1 MSRKFRLLLSLS
13 TAVLLSLAWLGF
25 PGWILFIALFPLLL
39 LENFFVENSKE
50 YRGVSF
56 WGYSFLTFLV
66 WNAITTWWIAY
77 ATLVGAILAIV
88 VNSFLMSLVW
98 WLGHTAR
105 RRFKSTLGYFAL
117 VVFWITFEYFH
128 FHWDIE
134 WPWLNLGNGFANN
147 VKMVQWYE
155 HTGILG
161 GTLWVMAVNI
171 ILFSLVQQ
179 LVNRVEK
186 RRIIISGTFLG
197 LLVLAPVIYSNV
209 IYNSYSEKENPL
221 QVIIVQPNIDPYNE
235 EFDVHAES
243 RKMEKFIRLA
253 ETVADEQTDLIVGP
267 ETVFERY
274 PDWNVDWLETNF
286 LFRQLS
292 NWILHYP
299 RAEIIFGASTC
310 KIYPDAKS
318 AKPSSRIS
326 VSKDTTYY
334 DVFNSAVFIDRNGR
348 GQTYHKSILVSGVE
362 KMPFREYLGFLNDLV
377 FNLGGTTG
385 SLGKQDEPTNFE
397 LKNGIEVAP
406 VICYESV
413 FGEYITR
420 FVQKGAELIVVIT
433 NDGWW
438 RNTPGYRQH
447 LSFSRLRAIE
457 TRRSVVRSANT
468 GISCFINQRGDIVQ
482 STDWWKEEVIKGK
495 VNLNNKLT
503 TYVKY
508 GDYIARIS
516 IFAATLLLLF
526 MVVKQFIKE

>member
-1 MSRKFRLLLSLS
+1 
-13 TAVLLSLAWLGF
+13 
-25 PGWILFIALFPLLL
+25 
-39 LENFFVENSKE
+39 
-50 YRGVSF
+50 
-56 WGYSFLTFLV
+56 
-66 WNAITTWWIAY
+66 
-77 ATLVGAILAIV
+77 
-88 VNSFLMSLVW
+88 
-98 WLGHTAR
+98 
-105 RRFKSTLGYFAL
+105 
-117 VVFWITFEYFH
+117 
-128 FHWDIE
+128 
-134 WPWLNLGNGFANN
+134 
-147 VKMVQWYE
+147 
-155 HTGILG
+155 
-161 GTLWVMAVNI
+161 
-171 ILFSLVQQ
+171 
-179 LVNRVEK
+179 
-186 RRIIISGTFLG
+186 
-197 LLVLAPVIYSNV
+197 
-209 IYNSYSEKENPL
+209 
-221 QVIIVQPNIDPYNE
+221 
-235 EFDVHAES
+235 
-243 RKMEKFIRLA
+243 
-253 ETVADEQTDLIVGP
+253 
-267 ETVFERY
+267 
-274 PDWNVDWLETNF
+274 
-286 LFRQLS
+286 
-292 NWILHYP
+292 
-299 RAEIIFGASTC
+299 
-310 KIYPDAKS
+310 
-318 AKPSSRIS
+318 
-326 VSKDTTYY
+326 
-334 DVFNSAVFIDRNGR
+334 
-348 GQTYHKSILVSGVE
+348 SGVE

-420 FVQKGAELIVVIT
+420 FVQKGAKLIVVIT